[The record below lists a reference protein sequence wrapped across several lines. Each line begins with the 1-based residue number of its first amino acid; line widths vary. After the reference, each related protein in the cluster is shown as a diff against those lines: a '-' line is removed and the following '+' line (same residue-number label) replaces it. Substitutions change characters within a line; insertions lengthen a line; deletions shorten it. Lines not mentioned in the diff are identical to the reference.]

1 MAEVVAGALP
11 NLLAKLAD
19 LIHGEYNLQKEVKS
33 GIKFLM
39 AELESM
45 KGALEKISNT
55 PVHKLDNQDKIWATN
70 VRELSYDIEDSLDIF
85 MVRCKGKKLVK
96 QHGFKEAIDRCLEW
110 LMQPK
115 IRHKIAIKIR
125 DIKSR
130 VEEVAKRRDRYKVIS
145 NDAAKPVTVDPRLLA
160 QYYKAIELIGIDEAR
175 EEVIKILGEDNE
187 VHRQQFPL
195 KEKVCRQQQD
205 TIVSIV
211 GFGGLGK
218 TTLANAVYEKLRSRF
233 DCSACISVSQTPD
246 MDILLKDM
254 FYQLAKKRNARNQ
267 VMNEVREF
275 LNKKRYLIVIDD
287 IWDITVW
294 EMIKCAL
301 PDNCYGNKIIT
312 TTRIL
317 NIAEQAGGAYKL
329 EPLSMNNS
337 RKLLYQRIF
346 GNESKDKNEDNEKCP
361 DELVEVSEK
370 ILKKCAG
377 VPLAIITMASLL
389 ASKARNKME
398 WCKVCNSVGTGL
410 ENNSALENM
419 RKILAFSYF
428 DLPYHLRTCLLYLSV
443 FPEDYKISKNR
454 LIWMWIAEGFIQSGR
469 QWRCLFDCGE
479 SYFNELINRSMIQ
492 PIHDTYTGLIKQCRV
507 HDMILDLICSLS
519 SEENFVTILN
529 DVEGTSPS
537 NMTRRLSFQ
546 NGKEAHAATL
556 NLQQVRSAVVFPS
569 GIDFVPAIWSFRV
582 LRVLDLHHCTL
593 SQDYSLTYLGN
604 LFHLRYLGL
613 SCTGI
618 VQLPEKIGNLKNL
631 QTLNVMHN
639 QISCLPSSVVQ
650 LRNLMCLL
658 VDKWTR
664 MPNGIGNLT
673 CLEEL
678 SVLRID
684 KSSVDIIEELGQL
697 SELRVL
703 HIVLG
708 RWEDKLVECLGKLTK
723 IQNLSIEVP
732 GGDERSI
739 GGLDAC
745 WADVAPR
752 HLSALKTRRSC
763 WLSKLPTWM
772 MNPSLVVS
780 LTTVSIAMTELEP
793 VDLKILGRF
802 PALRYLDLEVH
813 QENHKNHDEFAFG
826 AGSFPCLVRGEFCRF
841 AWPVVFRR
849 GAMPRLRELFF
860 SLSYVRMGGETGS
873 SRLGLGKLP
882 SLQRINFDFVSE
894 GVTKEAVKKAKAAL
908 CLAAQNHPNRPTLR
922 I

>member
-1 MAEVVAGALP
+1 
-11 NLLAKLAD
+11 
-19 LIHGEYNLQKEVKS
+19 
-33 GIKFLM
+33 
-39 AELESM
+39 
-45 KGALEKISNT
+45 
-55 PVHKLDNQDKIWATN
+55 
-70 VRELSYDIEDSLDIF
+70 
-85 MVRCKGKKLVK
+85 
-96 QHGFKEAIDRCLEW
+96 
-110 LMQPK
+110 
-115 IRHKIAIKIR
+115 
-125 DIKSR
+125 
-130 VEEVAKRRDRYKVIS
+130 
-145 NDAAKPVTVDPRLLA
+145 
-160 QYYKAIELIGIDEAR
+160 
-175 EEVIKILGEDNE
+175 
-187 VHRQQFPL
+187 
-195 KEKVCRQQQD
+195 
-205 TIVSIV
+205 
-211 GFGGLGK
+211 
-218 TTLANAVYEKLRSRF
+218 
-233 DCSACISVSQTPD
+233 

-254 FYQLAKKRNARNQ
+254 FYQLAKKRNARSQ
-267 VMNEVREF
+267 VMSEVREF
-275 LNKKRYLIVIDD
+275 LEKKRYLIVIDD
-287 IWDITVW
+287 IWDITAW
-294 EMIKCAL
+294 KMIKCAL

-317 NIAEQAGGAYKL
+317 NIAKQAGGAYNL

-337 RKLLYQRIF
+337 RKLLYRRIF
-346 GNESKDKNEDNEKCP
+346 GTDSKDNNEDNEKCP

-389 ASKARNKME
+389 ACKARNKME
-398 WCKVCNSVGTGL
+398 WCKVCKSVGTGL

-469 QWRCLFDCGE
+469 HWGTLFACGE

-492 PIHDTYTGLIKQCRV
+492 PIHDTDTGLIKQCRV

-519 SEENFVTILN
+519 SEENFVTILT
-529 DVEGTSPS
+529 DVDGTSPS

-546 NGKEAHAATL
+546 NGKEDHAATL
-556 NLQQVRSAVVFPS
+556 NQLQQVRSAVVFPS
-569 GIDFVPAIWSFRV
+569 GIHLVPAIWSFRV
-582 LRVLDLHHCTL
+582 LRVLDLHNCTL
-593 SQDYSLTYLGN
+593 SQDYSLAYIGN
-604 LFHLRYLGL
+604 LFYLRYLGL
-613 SCTGI
+613 SRTGI
-618 VQLPEKIGNLKNL
+618 AQLPEKIGNLKNL
-631 QTLNVMHN
+631 QTLNVMEN

-650 LRNLMCLL
+650 LRNLMCLS

-664 MPNGIGNLT
+664 MPNGLRNLT

-678 SVLRID
+678 SELRID

-708 RWEDKLVECLGKLTK
+708 RWEDKLVECLCKLTK
-723 IQNLSIEVP
+723 IQNLWVCLVCSP
-732 GGDERSI
+732 SI
-739 GGLDAC
+739 GGLDDC

-772 MNPSLVVS
+772 MNPSLVAS
-780 LTTVSIAMTELEP
+780 LTTVSIAMTVLELD
-793 VDLKILGRF
+793 DLKFLGRF

-813 QENHKNHDEFAFG
+813 HENHKNHDQLAFG

-841 AWPVVFRR
+841 AWPVVFGR
-849 GAMPRLRELFF
+849 GAMPRLRELSF
-860 SLSYVRMGGETGS
+860 SLCYVRMGGETGTGGSSS

-882 SLQRINFDFVSE
+882 SLQRINFEFVSE
-894 GVTKEAVKKAKAAL
+894 GATKEAVKQAKEAL
-908 CLAAQNHPNRPTLR
+908 RLAAQNHPNRPTLR